1 MKSVQE
7 LTTDW
12 GLIVQS
18 YTRQKEYTIT
28 RFGYFLGHLVDLY
41 DKFHIIF
48 YFFLQSRTTL
58 TPIIHY
64 TAILCTKNVG
74 GIDTTSH
81 ILELLFHKF
90 IIVWAKLV

>member
-12 GLIVQS
+12 GLILQS

-28 RFGYFLGHLVDLY
+28 RFGYFLGHLDDL
-41 DKFHIIF
+41 DDRFHVIVC
-48 YFFLQSRTTL
+48 FFLQSRTTL

-81 ILELLFHKF
+81 ILERLFHKF
-90 IIVWAKLV
+90 IIV

>member
-7 LTTDW
+7 LTTGW
-12 GLIVQS
+12 GLILQS
-18 YTRQKEYTIT
+18 YTRQKECTIT
-28 RFGYFLGHLVDLY
+28 RFGYFPGHLDDLY
-41 DKFHIIF
+41 DRFHVIVC
-48 YFFLQSRTTL
+48 FFLQSRTTL

-81 ILELLFHKF
+81 IWEQLFHKF
-90 IIVWAKLV
+90 IIV

>member
-28 RFGYFLGHLVDLY
+28 RFEYFLGRLDDLY
-41 DKFHIIF
+41 DRFHVIVCF
-48 YFFLQSRTTL
+48 SQRSRTTL
-58 TPIIHY
+58 TLIIHY
-64 TAILCTKNVG
+64 TTIPSTKNVG

-81 ILELLFHKF
+81 ILEQLFHKF
-90 IIVWAKLV
+90 IIV